1 MWEICDCAPRGKG
14 EIVMG
19 IETVADVASVLTM
32 AFFLAL
38 VVERII
44 QFVIRPLVENA
55 VKAAGRDPEKVGLI
69 LPYISAVM
77 GGLLSYG
84 FGLDLF
90 AAMAEAAGL
99 EPAAWLTQLL
109 TALVVAGGSNLLHDL
124 WPQGQLEGALELE
137 LEEDGRIRAGS
148 ANFR

>member
-1 MWEICDCAPRGKG
+1 
-14 EIVMG
+14 MG
-19 IETVADVASVLTM
+19 IDTVTDVASVLTM

-44 QFVIRPLVENA
+44 QFVVRPLIENA
-55 VKAAGRDPEKVGLI
+55 VKAAGSDPGKVALI
-69 LPYISAVM
+69 LPYMSAVM

-99 EPAAWLTQLL
+99 APAAWLTQLL

-124 WPQGQLEGALELE
+124 WPQGQLEGEIELE

-148 ANFR
+148 ANFK

>member
-1 MWEICDCAPRGKG
+1 
-14 EIVMG
+14 MG
-19 IETVADVASVLTM
+19 IETVADVASVLAM

-124 WPQGQLEGALELE
+124 WPQGQLEGEIELE

-148 ANFR
+148 ANFK